1 MTNEIIKEAA
11 SLYNRREILLRNLDI
26 VDKYFEDDNLYV
38 LLGVGSYSIDEFM
51 NISDYKGLL
60 KLVRKTLLIEINDI
74 NKQIDK
80 L

>member
-26 VDKYFEDDNLYV
+26 VDKYFEDDNTV
-38 LLGVGSYSIDEFM
+38 LTLGIGTYSIDEL
-51 NISDYKGLL
+51 ISISETKIFLEFVKNNLL
-60 KLVRKTLLIEINDI
+60 SEINEI

-80 L
+80 I